1 MKPCCQSE
9 AKKHVK
15 KHRDVA
21 ICDKCGR
28 LVLGYGNEPEW
39 KKTQEELAKNKV
51 AFEAD
56 KAGALWIVSKDRAPP
71 NAVDLE
77 ADDDDDDD
85 D

>member
-39 KKTQEELAKNKV
+39 KKTQDELTKNEV

-56 KAGALWIVSKDRAPP
+56 KVGKLWLVAKDRVATSP
-71 NAVDLE
+71 VDDE
-77 ADDDDDDD
+77 PDDEDDDD
-85 D
+85 